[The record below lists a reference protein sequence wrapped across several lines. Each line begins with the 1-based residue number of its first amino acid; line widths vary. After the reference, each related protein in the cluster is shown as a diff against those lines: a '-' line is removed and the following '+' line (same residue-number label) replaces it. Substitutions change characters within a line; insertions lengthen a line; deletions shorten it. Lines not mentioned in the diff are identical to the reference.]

1 MIYYCSLKK
10 RTVSENY
17 VDDRIP
23 NSEFTEHY
31 EFELEV
37 LAVNRTKRVDTN
49 PLSTYLPNKYVL
61 FVDIDLYKHDFF
73 YS

>member
-1 MIYYCSLKK
+1 MIYYYSLKK
-10 RTVSENY
+10 RTVSEDY

-37 LAVNRTKRVDTN
+37 LAVNKTKRVDTF
-49 PLSTYLPNKYVL
+49 P
-61 FVDIDLYKHDFF
+61 
-73 YS
+73 